1 MAGHNHFVTHDDD
14 GDALDPFPDGV
25 VLPITDELDLHTF
38 APRDVPV
45 VVGEYLTAC
54 RERGLFV
61 VRLIHG
67 RGKGVQ
73 RAVVRRLLSTL
84 PEVEMFDDAP
94 PAAGHWG
101 ATVVRLRR

>member
-1 MAGHNHFVTHDDD
+1 MTDDEDAG
-14 GDALDPFPDGV
+14 AEDPFPEGV
-25 VLPITDELDLHTF
+25 VVPITEELDLHTF

-84 PEVEMFDDAP
+84 PEVETFDDAP
-94 PAAGHWG
+94 PGAGHWG
-101 ATVVRLRR
+101 ATIVRLRR

>member
-1 MAGHNHFVTHDDD
+1 MSDDD
-14 GDALDPFPDGV
+14 DAAADPFPDPV
-25 VLPITDELDLHTF
+25 VLPITGELDLHTF

-54 RERGLFV
+54 RERGLHV
-61 VRLIHG
+61 VRIIHG

-73 RAVVRRLLSTL
+73 RAVVRRLLATL
-84 PEVEMFDDAP
+84 PEVEEFDDAP
-94 PAAGHWG
+94 PGAGHWG